1 MASRRTSFLLPVL
14 FWVSAAA
21 LPVSAAEPDP
31 VADLSAE
38 LTCLTHGG
46 AQVHFTVRN
55 VSDHRIRISPD
66 FHIDLSGWGPGGHRG
81 YGVLFVFPAPGFD
94 RIPAGEE
101 RTFVLDFGV
110 ELDGEPS
117 VEIDSLRL
125 VLRAEVFFSRDPSVF
140 ERLGFPGC
148 GLLDLR

>member
-101 RTFVLDFGV
+101 RTFVLDF
-110 ELDGEPS
+110 
-117 VEIDSLRL
+117 DSLRL